1 MPTAVGMISMTEEE
15 CRELLSVTKV
25 GRVGFRHPTGL
36 QVLLVRYVVDDDAIV
51 FRTTPD
57 GAFAALAGGADDVV
71 FEVDYHSAVGGTG
84 WSVMM
89 NGRVEPATVD
99 AGAGNALGA
108 SWLVPWPGGDG
119 SMLLR
124 FVPASIKGRRVRR
137 RTG

>member
-1 MPTAVGMISMTEEE
+1 MVSMTEQE
-15 CRELLSVTKV
+15 CRELLGVSKV
-25 GRVGFRHPTGL
+25 GRVGFRHPSGL
-36 QVLLVRYVVDDDAIV
+36 QVLLVRYVLDGNTVV

-89 NGRVEPATVD
+89 NGRVEPAAAD
-99 AGAGNALGA
+99 GSIGSGPGS

-119 SMLLR
+119 SMVLR
-124 FVPASIKGRRVRR
+124 FLPQSIKGRRVRR
-137 RTG
+137 CTD